1 MTAECRAQNQLTMT
15 DGELRLMRVLWD
27 KGEATVGEVVDALKT
42 RPKPAYNTVLTLL
55 RIMEKKGYVSH
66 RKDGRAFIF
75 LPQGRPCRCEPQ
87 RDADARQPFLR
98 WIAAPAHVES
108 ARGCATVSRSVE
120 TAEGA
125 HRGGRDDGM
134 AADVVVAGQCACR
147 WCGGGAAMCAAA

>member
-1 MTAECRAQNQLTMT
+1 MPRPKSPTMT

-75 LPQGRPCRCEPQ
+75 LPKVAR
-87 RDADARQPFLR
+87 ADA
-98 WIAAPAHVES
+98 
-108 ARGCATVSRSVE
+108 SRSALQTLVN
-120 TAEGA
+120 
-125 HRGGRDDGM
+125 RFFDGSPRLLM
-134 AADVVVAGQCACR
+134 LNLLQDEKLSPEALKQLKERIEEAS
-147 WCGGGAAMCAAA
+147 